1 MHIKST
7 SPSYKLKSFEKP
19 LSAHGSF
26 TVRRGAG
33 LVFYLTARR
42 CFEKRCIVLSLS
54 YSFCL
59 IGNKRHLG
67 FYQTNV
73 YSSGI
78 YAY

>member
-7 SPSYKLKSFEKP
+7 SPSYKLKLFEKP

-42 CFEKRCIVLSLS
+42 CFEKRCIVKNIADCSTA
-54 YSFCL
+54 
-59 IGNKRHLG
+59 NKC
-67 FYQTNV
+67 T
-73 YSSGI
+73 
-78 YAY
+78 